1 MVKVIEIKVSVP
13 EWVQEEDVRRVIEDA
28 LERLSHRIPANKLRE
43 ILGIKET
50 TWDIEVPEEL
60 EKEILELRRKRMKS

>member
-13 EWVQEEDVRRVIEDA
+13 EWVQEEDVRRVIEDV